1 MITTSRWAYYK
12 HYHDHKKMTDHFLK
26 IMIMLITS
34 VFINMFLY
42 FDLTTPVAPP
52 PSPPPMTKIL
62 IFMSLMEPPRS

>member
-1 MITTSRWAYYK
+1 
-12 HYHDHKKMTDHFLK
+12 MTDHFLK

-52 PSPPPMTKIL
+52 PPPPNDQDYDLYVANGTA
-62 IFMSLMEPPRS
+62 